1 MSNEQMNIVFV
12 GHVDHGKSTVIGRLL
27 AETNTLPQ
35 GKLEKIKRYC
45 ELNAKPF
52 EYAFLLDALK
62 DEQAQGITIDIAR
75 CFLKTKKRHYL
86 ILDAPGHIEFLKN
99 LVTGA
104 ANAEAAFLVIDAKE
118 GIQENT
124 LRHAY
129 MLSLLQV
136 KQFVVL
142 INKIDLIHYDEAQY
156 HLIRQTFSEHLK
168 QFNIQPNAFIPISGQ
183 QGDNITTR
191 SHSTPW
197 YQGPTVL
204 ETLDTFSKQ
213 RINEQLPFRMQV
225 QDVYKF
231 TKNGDS
237 RRIIVGQVNS
247 GCLIVGSQVIFAPS
261 GKTSRVKTIERFN
274 APSASV
280 VTAAYSTGF
289 TLCEQI
295 YVKRGDVVFLANELP
310 VQIATTL
317 VVSLFW
323 LGRNPLCL
331 NKEYG
336 FKLGP
341 SKVKMKVLNIIHVI
355 DTATLALSDN
365 PDSVKVNQAAE
376 CTIQLFEPIAYDN
389 LHANDSLKRFVIVD
403 AYDIAGGGTILSHID
418 DNKTKQQA
426 HLYQRNLNWT
436 ISGISYKQRCKYYQ
450 QTGEI
455 LWFTGLS
462 GAGKTTLAT
471 LLESTLL
478 EAGRVVCL
486 LDGDSLRD
494 DLNSDLGFSDDD
506 RKENIRR
513 IGSLAIYLAK
523 QAVIVIVSAISPH
536 QASRDNIRQ
545 KALKEQ
551 LVFTEIYVKASIKTC
566 QERDPKG
573 LYQAITDIGL
583 SQFTGIDSIY
593 EIPTSPEIILN
604 TENDNIETCIEYLI
618 KARKISAFL

>member
-1 MSNEQMNIVFV
+1 MLNEHMNIVFV

-75 CFLKTKKRHYL
+75 CFLKTQKRHYL

-129 MLSLLQV
+129 MLSLLKV
-136 KQFVVL
+136 KQLVVL
-142 INKIDLIHYDEAQY
+142 INKIDLIHYNETQY
-156 HLIRQTFSEHLK
+156 HHIRQTFSDYLQ

-183 QGDNITTR
+183 KGDNITTH

-204 ETLDTFSKQ
+204 ETLDTFNKQ
-213 RINEQLPFRMQV
+213 LLNEQLPFRMQV

-231 TKNGDS
+231 TKNEDS

-247 GCLIVGSQVIFAPS
+247 GRLTVGSQVIFSPS
-261 GKTSRVKTIERFN
+261 GKTSRVKSIEAFN
-274 APSASV
+274 APSTSV
-280 VTAAYSTGF
+280 VTAGYSTGF

-295 YVKRGDVVFLANELP
+295 YVKRGDVVCLAIDPP

-317 VVSLFW
+317 IVSLFW
-323 LGRNPLCL
+323 LGRSPLCL

-341 SKVKMKVLNIIHVI
+341 SKVKMKVINIKHVI
-355 DTATLALSDN
+355 DTATLDLLDN
-365 PDSVKVNQAAE
+365 QDSVKVNQAAE
-376 CTIQLFEPIAYDN
+376 CTLQLFEPIAYDN
-389 LHANDSLKRFVIVD
+389 LQAHDSLKRFVIID
-403 AYDIAGGGTILSHID
+403 TYDIAGGGTIISHID
-418 DNKTKQQA
+418 DDKTKQQA
-426 HLYQRNLNWT
+426 HLYQRNLHWT
-436 ISGISYKQRCKYYQ
+436 ISGISTEERKLSYQ
-450 QTGEI
+450 QRAQLI
-455 LWFTGLS
+455 LIS
-462 GAGKTTLAT
+462 
-471 LLESTLL
+471 
-478 EAGRVVCL
+478 
-486 LDGDSLRD
+486 GDSSPLLR
-494 DLNSDLGFSDDD
+494 
-506 RKENIRR
+506 K
-513 IGSLAIYLAK
+513 SLAL
-523 QAVIVIVSAISPH
+523 
-536 QASRDNIRQ
+536 
-545 KALKEQ
+545 
-551 LVFTEIYVKASIKTC
+551 EI
-566 QERDPKG
+566 ERI
-573 LYQAITDIGL
+573 LF
-583 SQFTGIDSIY
+583 SQGKFVYFTGIGNIKHAFETNKGVISDNSTDHFLRFCEVLNILLDTGLIVIATAAETSSDDIKQIKIRTEHDDVTTFWLSHTNTQLDSSL
-593 EIPTSPEIILN
+593 IPLDAKLPLEQLLGQVESHLRLLGNP
-604 TENDNIETCIEYLI
+604 
-618 KARKISAFL
+618 